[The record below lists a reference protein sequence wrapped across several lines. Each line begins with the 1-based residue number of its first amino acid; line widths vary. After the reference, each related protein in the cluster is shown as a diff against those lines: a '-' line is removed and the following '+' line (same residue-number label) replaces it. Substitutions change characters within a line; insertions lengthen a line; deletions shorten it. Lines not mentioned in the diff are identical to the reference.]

1 MSAITEGSVPAVAIR
16 PSSRRHGRAGFTL
29 VELVLVVVIVSILAG
44 LAIPNYKVVVVKARA
59 ADVLGRIRVVEL
71 GVHSY
76 LGENN
81 AWPDETGTGVV
92 PPGLNGF
99 LPTDFSF
106 VSEDFQLDWENGGG
120 LIGVAV
126 VTDNTLLGE
135 ALLNVAGA
143 GTWFVSGNRY
153 VFILDQG

>member
-1 MSAITEGSVPAVAIR
+1 MRPATV
-16 PSSRRHGRAGFTL
+16 RRRAGFTL
-29 VELVLVVVIVSILAG
+29 VELMLVVVIVSILAG
-44 LAIPNYKVVVVKARA
+44 LAIPNYRVVVVKAHA
-59 ADVLGRIRVVEL
+59 ADVLGQIRVVEL

-81 AWPDETGTGVV
+81 AWPNEAATGVI
-92 PPGLNGF
+92 PPGLVIY
-99 LPTDFSF
+99 LPDNFVFTD
-106 VSEDFQLDWENGGG
+106 VDFDLDWENGGG

-126 VTDNTLLGE
+126 VTDNEELGQ